1 MLDEVKFLI
10 NSSSI
15 LGIRITLELSNL
27 SKKDSINEYEK
38 NKIIIQFT
46 SSNFFLLMYKKK
58 KHVGIILGATFLDLI
73 EYKFKKKINF
83 DEFLTGIFL
92 IFEKQ
97 KNFDKIAQMII
108 NFNDYRKKFRQ
119 SIDSERLVSYLIDRR
134 KKINS

>member
-1 MLDEVKFLI
+1 MLDGVKFLI

-15 LGIRITLELSNL
+15 FGIQITLELSNL

-58 KHVGIILGATFLDLI
+58 KHMGIILGTSFLELI

-97 KNFDKIAQMII
+97 KNFDKIAQMIV
-108 NFNDYRKKFRQ
+108 NCNDYRKKYRQ

-134 KKINS
+134 KKLNS

>member
-1 MLDEVKFLI
+1 MLDGVKFLI

-15 LGIRITLELSNL
+15 FGIQITLELSNL

-58 KHVGIILGATFLDLI
+58 KHMGIILGASFLELI

-97 KNFDKIAQMII
+97 KNFDKIAQMIV
-108 NFNDYRKKFRQ
+108 NFNDYRK
-119 SIDSERLVSYLIDRR
+119 SV
-134 KKINS
+134 INSL

>member
-1 MLDEVKFLI
+1 MLDGVKFLI

-15 LGIRITLELSNL
+15 FGIQITLELSNL

-58 KHVGIILGATFLDLI
+58 KHMGIILGASFLELI

-97 KNFDKIAQMII
+97 KNFDKIAQMIV
-108 NFNDYRKKFRQ
+108 NFNDYRKKYRQ

-134 KKINS
+134 KKLNS

>member
-1 MLDEVKFLI
+1 MLDGVKFLI

-15 LGIRITLELSNL
+15 FGIQITLELSNL

-58 KHVGIILGATFLDLI
+58 KHMGIIFGASFLELI

-97 KNFDKIAQMII
+97 KNFDKIAQMIV
-108 NFNDYRKKFRQ
+108 NFNDYRKKYGQ

-134 KKINS
+134 KKLNS

>member
-1 MLDEVKFLI
+1 MLDGVKFLI

-15 LGIRITLELSNL
+15 FGIQITLELSNL

-58 KHVGIILGATFLDLI
+58 KHMGIILGASFLDLI

-97 KNFDKIAQMII
+97 KNFDKIAQMIV
-108 NFNDYRKKFRQ
+108 NFNDYRKKYRQ

-134 KKINS
+134 KKLNS